1 MKLQDQINIKNKEI
15 ELLKK
20 DIENGDLDPFKKRPL
35 VMRVYILETEIKDLE
50 EKLNK
55 RKKIVN
61 FVEKIVGC

>member
-35 VMRVYILETEIKDLE
+35 VMKVYILETEIKDLE
-50 EKLNK
+50 AKLNK